1 MGNYLTVQGFTPDDP
16 VALALAGVTFV
27 LVMAALVI
35 ANKGT
40 RDRF

>member
-1 MGNYLTVQGFTPDDP
+1 MNFTVSTFTPDDP
-16 VALALAGVTFV
+16 LALFLAGVAFV
-27 LVMAALVI
+27 IVMAAVVI

>member
-1 MGNYLTVQGFTPDDP
+1 VIAAGSSFTPDNP
-16 VALALAGVTFV
+16 LALGLTALAFLIIA
-27 LVMAALVI
+27 AALVI